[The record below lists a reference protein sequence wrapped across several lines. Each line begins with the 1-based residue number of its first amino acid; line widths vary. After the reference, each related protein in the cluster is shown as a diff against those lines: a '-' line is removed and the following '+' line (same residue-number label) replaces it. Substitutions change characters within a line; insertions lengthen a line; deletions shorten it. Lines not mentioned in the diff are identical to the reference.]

1 MKAKWKC
8 NKCGL
13 SARTMEFAENARITE
28 ILEFI
33 EDNHKTH
40 SPDCT
45 DFSVNSITLELR
57 PG

>member
-13 SARTMEFAENARITE
+13 SARTTDFPENARITE
-28 ILEFI
+28 ILEII
-33 EDNHKTH
+33 EDNHKVH

-45 DFSVNSITLELR
+45 NFSANSVTLELIS
-57 PG
+57 